1 MKILLI
7 AGHGDGDSGAVGN
20 GYKEAD
26 LTREV
31 VSMVSTI
38 LSKYATVDVYP
49 TEKSCYKDLT
59 RGVWRKN
66 FKNYNYVLEVHF
78 NAGGGT
84 GTEIYVTT
92 REKSVDVEKAIVDN
106 LSKYYK
112 NRGVKRTDFLVIN
125 TAKSYGVSSAL
136 LEVCFI
142 DNANDVNV
150 YQKNK
155 QKIAQS
161 IVDGI
166 VKGFGLNKNNASTTQ
181 PTISNKKDQ
190 ILNIGDNFT
199 IPGVFRVD
207 AVSKSMDTIA
217 SKQLADIPFANYNYI
232 DARPLI
238 KTDKNGNR
246 LANQVFSVGD
256 YFIIPG
262 TFKTIKNHTK
272 TNAVYTQIGRR
283 KTWIKAGP
291 CYEV

>member
-38 LSKYATVDVYP
+38 LSKYATVDIYP
-49 TEKSCYKDLT
+49 TKKSCYKDLT
-59 RGVWRKN
+59 RGIWRKN

-92 REKSVDVEKAIVDN
+92 REKSVDVEKAIVNN

-112 NRGVKRTDFLVIN
+112 NRGVKRTNFLVIN

-142 DNANDVNV
+142 DNANDVNTYV
-150 YQKNK
+150 NNK
-155 QKIAQS
+155 YNIANAIVKG
-161 IVDGI
+161 IVDGFKLGNLNQVSKPTPSEKVDQI
-166 VKGFGLNKNNASTTQ
+166 LHIGSNVKLNGIYKIDGVSAKYNGIICKKLVGQPPYSSYHYIDASICTEVDINGV
-181 PTISNKKDQ
+181 PTKDQ
-190 ILNIGDNFT
+190 IC
-199 IPGVFRVD
+199 
-207 AVSKSMDTIA
+207 DTNHYVKI
-217 SKQLADIPFANYNYI
+217 N
-232 DARPLI
+232 
-238 KTDKNGNR
+238 
-246 LANQVFSVGD
+246 
-256 YFIIPG
+256 G
-262 TFKTIKNHTK
+262 TFKVLKIDNK
-272 TNAVYTQIGRR
+272 TNSCKLKIGKREV
-283 KTWIKAGP
+283 WIYCEP
-291 CYEV
+291 CTEV